1 MKYVVSVSKKAS
13 QVAKRR
19 PENAA
24 TWHKRH
30 LKRHWVLYGYDEDGV
45 FRTERVKWYT
55 AYWFR
60 LSKKKVKVKY
70 DK

>member
-1 MKYVVSVSKKAS
+1 MQYVKSIGKKNS
-13 QVAKRR
+13 NSGKRR
-19 PENAA
+19 RYQQQ
-24 TWHKRH
+24 K
-30 LKRHWVLYGYDEDGV
+30 KHWVLYGYDENGV

-60 LSKKKVKVKY
+60 LSKKKVNVKY